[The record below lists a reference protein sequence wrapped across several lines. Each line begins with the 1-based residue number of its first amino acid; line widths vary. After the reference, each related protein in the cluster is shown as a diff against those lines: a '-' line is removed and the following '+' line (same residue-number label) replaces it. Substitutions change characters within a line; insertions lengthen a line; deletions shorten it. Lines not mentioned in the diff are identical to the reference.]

1 MQLISCCMLLFVELS
16 ASLMLMLIFSFV
28 VTMISSVSSIDLML
42 EMCLSYDFVLHS
54 GQEEGGDSYRYSLR
68 VSVI

>member
-1 MQLISCCMLLFVELS
+1 MLLFVELS

-28 VTMISSVSSIDLML
+28 VTMISSVSSIDFIML
-42 EMCLSYDFVLHS
+42 EMCLSYDIVLHS